1 MKLHAILDLCGF
13 QIAVARRSLSQ
24 YPIVTITEKNCT
36 SKVMDGMIIYQ
47 VYCNASRWCACSLM
61 LLMRLQ
67 PSYCTLRHFS
77 RSSSASEKWPCFAVL
92 TQVTLSDIEVKI
104 PYTWQLST
112 SSNPVP
118 SCDHQCDNIYS
129 ESQWLPSIFQKNWRH
144 LGNINFTFNKFQP
157 VTLLC
162 HNSLAKAYSPFCI
175 CWGRRCCSCYNFVCV
190 VTFRGQ

>member
-1 MKLHAILDLCGF
+1 MVWSFIRF
-13 QIAVARRSLSQ
+13 IATRPA
-24 YPIVTITEKNCT
+24 
-36 SKVMDGMIIYQ
+36 G
-47 VYCNASRWCACSLM
+47 ACACSLM

-77 RSSSASEKWPCFAVL
+77 RSSSASEKWPMLCSAY
-92 TQVTLSDIEVKI
+92 TIKIEWHWGKNVRI
-104 PYTWQLST
+104 AYTWQQYPPNLFQVAIVSVT
-112 SSNPVP
+112 TF
-118 SCDHQCDNIYS
+118 S